1 MLSTHTKVRIAV
13 ALSRT
18 VRAARSLAG
27 RDSNEV
33 EVFRGGLKWRLDLS
47 QGIDLAIYL
56 LGAFERSTVD
66 AYRKMIKQGDT
77 VLDIG
82 ANVGAH
88 TLHLARLVGDSGA
101 VIAYE
106 PTAYAVSKLRQNL
119 ALNPGLVQR
128 VTVAQVMLTDSDD
141 RIPEHEIYSSWPL
154 TTQNNLHVGHRGQ
167 LKSTEGC
174 RALKLDSHLK
184 SLKVKKVDFI
194 KMDVDGFECHVLGG
208 ATVTLE
214 NYQPS
219 ILMELSPYLY
229 SEHGKSLDDLLSLLN
244 RAGYSMFHL
253 GERSALPM
261 DSRRLHA
268 MVPAGSSINVIAKAR
283 SNPATGDSTEIQRLP

>member
-1 MLSTHTKVRIAV
+1 MLSTHTKIRIAGV
-13 ALSRT
+13 LSRT

-27 RDSNEV
+27 RNSKEV
-33 EVFRGGLKWRLDLS
+33 EVVRNGLKWRLDLE

-56 LGAFERSTVD
+56 LGAFERTTVN
-66 AYRKMIKQGDT
+66 AYRKIVKQGDT

-88 TLHLARLVGDSGA
+88 TLHLARLVGDQGA

-106 PTAYAVSKLRQNL
+106 PTVYAVSKLRQNL

-128 VTVAQVMLTDSDD
+128 VTIAQIMLTDSDD
-141 RIPEHEIYSSWPL
+141 RIPEREIYASWPL
-154 TTQNNLHVGHRGQ
+154 ITQKHLHAAHRGQ

-174 RALKLDSHLK
+174 TALKLDSHLHG
-184 SLKVKKVDFI
+184 LKLKKVDFI

-208 ATVTLE
+208 ATATLE
-214 NYQPS
+214 NCQPT

-229 SEHGKSLDDLLSLLN
+229 SEHTRSLDDLLSLMT
-244 RAGYSMFHL
+244 RAGYSIYRLDH
-253 GERSALPM
+253 RSELPM
-261 DSRRLHA
+261 DSRRIHA
-268 MVPAGSSINVIAKAR
+268 MVPFGRGINVIARAR
-283 SNPATGDSTEIQRLP
+283 GNSETLGFAGLRRLA

>member
-1 MLSTHTKVRIAV
+1 MLSTHTKVKIAG

-33 EVFRGGLKWRLDLS
+33 EVVRDGLKWRLDLQ
-47 QGIDLAIYL
+47 QGIDLSIYL
-56 LGAFERSTVD
+56 LGAFERSTVN
-66 AYRKMIKQGDT
+66 AYRKIVKQGDT

-88 TLHLARLVGDSGA
+88 TLHLAKLVGDNGD
-101 VIAYE
+101 VVAYE
-106 PTAYAVSKLRQNL
+106 PTAYAVHKLRQNL
-119 ALNPGLVQR
+119 TLNPSLVQR
-128 VTVAQVMLTDSDD
+128 VTVAQMMLTDSDD
-141 RIPEHEIYSSWPL
+141 QIPEHEIYSSWPL
-154 TTQNNLHVGHRGQ
+154 NAQKNLHAGHRGQ
-167 LKSTEGC
+167 LKSTDGC
-174 RALKLDSHLK
+174 KALKLDSHLQT
-184 SLKVKKVDFI
+184 LKLKKVDFI

-208 ATVTLE
+208 ARVTLE
-214 NYQPS
+214 NYQPA

-229 SEHGKSLDDLLSLLN
+229 SEHGKSLDDLLSLLT

-253 GERSALPM
+253 DHRSELPM
-261 DSRRLHA
+261 DSRRIHA

-283 SNPATGDSTEIQRLP
+283 RNSATRDSPGIQRLA

>member
-1 MLSTHTKVRIAV
+1 MF
-13 ALSRT
+13 
-18 VRAARSLAG
+18 RS
-27 RDSNEV
+27 
-33 EVFRGGLKWRLDLS
+33 GLKWRLDLE

-56 LGAFERSTVD
+56 LGAFERSTVN
-66 AYRKMIKQGDT
+66 AYSKMVKQGDT

-88 TLHLARLVGDSGA
+88 TLHLARLVGDKGA

-106 PTAYAVSKLRQNL
+106 PTAYAVCKLRHNL
-119 ALNPGLVQR
+119 ALNPGIAQR
-128 VTVAQVMLTDSDD
+128 VTVAQMMLTDSDD
-141 RIPEHEIYSSWPL
+141 RIPEREIYSGWPL
-154 TTQNNLHVGHRGQ
+154 TTQKDLHAGHRGQ

-174 RALKLDSHLK
+174 RALRLDSHLQ
-184 SLKVKKVDFI
+184 SLNVRNVDFI

-208 ATVTLE
+208 ATATLE

-229 SEHGKSLDDLLSLLN
+229 SEHGKSLDDLLSLLT

-253 GERSALPM
+253 DHRSELPM
-261 DSRRLHA
+261 DAKRIHA

-283 SNPATGDSTEIQRLP
+283 RNSASCDSPEIQRLS

>member
-1 MLSTHTKVRIAV
+1 MLSTHTKVKIAG
-13 ALSRT
+13 ALSWT
-18 VRAARSLAG
+18 VRATRSLAG
-27 RDSNEV
+27 HDSNEV
-33 EVFRGGLKWRLDLS
+33 EVFRDGLKWRLDLE

-56 LGAFERSTVD
+56 LGAFERSTVN
-66 AYRKMIKQGDT
+66 AYRKIVQPGDT

-88 TLHLARLVGDSGA
+88 TLHLARLVGNNGT

-106 PTAYAVSKLRQNL
+106 PTAYAVRKLRQNL
-119 ALNPGLVQR
+119 ALNPGLAQR
-128 VTVAQVMLTDSDD
+128 VTVAQMMLTDSDD

-154 TTQNNLHVGHRGQ
+154 TTQKDLHAGHRGQ
-167 LKSTEGC
+167 LKSTDGC
-174 RALKLDSHLK
+174 RALTLDSHLQ
-184 SLKVKKVDFI
+184 SLKLKKVDFI
-194 KMDVDGFECHVLGG
+194 KMDVDGFEVHVLGG

-214 NYQPS
+214 TYHPA

-229 SEHGKSLDDLLSLLN
+229 SEHGKSLDDLLSLLT

-253 GERSALPM
+253 DHRSELPM
-261 DSRRLHA
+261 DSKRIHA

-283 SNPATGDSTEIQRLP
+283 HQRL

>member
-1 MLSTHTKVRIAV
+1 MLSTHTKVKIAG
-13 ALSRT
+13 ALSRI

-33 EVFRGGLKWRLDLS
+33 EVVRDGLKWRLDLE

-56 LGAFERSTVD
+56 LGAFERSTVN
-66 AYRKMIKQGDT
+66 AYRKIVRQGDT

-88 TLHLARLVGDSGA
+88 TLQLAKLVGSNGA

-106 PTAYAVSKLRQNL
+106 PTAYAVYKLRQNL

-128 VTVAQVMLTDSDD
+128 VTVAQMMLTDSDD
-141 RIPEHEIYSSWPL
+141 RTPEQEIYSSWPL
-154 TTQNNLHVGHRGQ
+154 NSEKNVHAGHRGQ
-167 LKSTEGC
+167 LKSTEGS
-174 RALKLDSHLK
+174 RALKLDSHLQ
-184 SLKVKKVDFI
+184 SLNVKKVDFI

-208 ATVTLE
+208 AMATLE
-214 NYQPS
+214 NCQPA

-229 SEHGKSLDDLLSLLN
+229 SEHGKSLDDLLSLLS

-253 GERSALPM
+253 DHKSELPM
-261 DSRRLHA
+261 DARRIHA

-283 SNPATGDSTEIQRLP
+283 HRKTQS